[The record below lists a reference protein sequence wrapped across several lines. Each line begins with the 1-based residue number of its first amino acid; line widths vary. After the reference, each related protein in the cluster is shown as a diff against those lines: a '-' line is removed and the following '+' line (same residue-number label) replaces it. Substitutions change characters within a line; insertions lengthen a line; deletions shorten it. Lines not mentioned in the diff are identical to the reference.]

1 MSDALTPTGSPTPF
15 AGRSQATRRA
25 LDSLAVLAAL
35 FLLWQGIHELAG
47 ATAIASPAMTLAETY
62 KLVTGHDFWPNVA
75 STFRAFGIALV
86 LAIGGGLLIGLGLG
100 SHRTIGDA
108 GEPALMAFYT
118 VPKVA
123 FFPIILLFFGIGVA
137 AEVVFGA
144 IHGVVPVAIFTLN
157 AVRNIKPVLLKT
169 ARVMGLGQL
178 QTWWTIFLP
187 SAVPE
192 IFTGIRIGISLTFIG
207 TILSEMFGSHQGIGF
222 MLMNAIGINNGDLTM
237 ALAVLIMAFAVTVS
251 VALLA
256 VDNRLHRRL

>member
-1 MSDALTPTGSPTPF
+1 MSGA
-15 AGRSQATRRA
+15 AIVATSAKSKLVRRA
-25 LDSLAVLAAL
+25 LDSLMLLGAL
-35 FLLWQGIHELAG
+35 LLVWQGVYEMVG
-47 ATAIASPAMTLAETY
+47 AAAIASPEKTFAEAY
-62 KLVTGHDFWPNVA
+62 KLVTGTDFWPNVA
-75 STFRAFGIALV
+75 STLRASAIAMV

-123 FFPIILLFFGIGVA
+123 FFPIILLFFGIGLA

-169 ARVMGLGQL
+169 AHVMGLSRL
-178 QTWWTIFLP
+178 QTWWTISLP

-192 IFTGIRIGISLTFIG
+192 VFTGIRIGVSLTFIG
-207 TILSEMFGSHQGIGF
+207 TILSEMFGSHEGIGF
-222 MLMNAIGINNGDLTM
+222 MLMNAIGINNGELTM
-237 ALAVLIMAFAVTVS
+237 ALAVLIMLFAVAVS
-251 VALLA
+251 VALL
-256 VDNRLHRRL
+256 VLDNWLHRRI